1 MKTTWRLKRTI
12 FQTSFLLLVTFD
24 RAIFAWPWKMVSAN
38 VRYLVYQPMDEK
50 IKTWPLCF
58 PAKKT
63 LIWRRHCSIGQ
74 SCCSMTSKWSMKF
87 FHPSVRLTSQKPRA
101 FVSFRWTNQIDLLP
115 SVCCFCFVRVF
126 PFQGHKKITLLV
138 LLTKRTRQPWHSSL
152 KGTASWCVM
161 AVYSI
166 LLVIK
171 LTFTKKYHFQ
181 FKLLNNRDHIK
192 KLTGW
197 AVWSKNPSCNPFQSA
212 LIFAHPGLLLSVFP
226 V

>member
-1 MKTTWRLKRTI
+1 MTLKNGFGKCSLFGLSTNGWKDQNLASLFSR
-12 FQTSFLLLVTFD
+12 QENPNMEKALLD
-24 RAIFAWPWKMVSAN
+24 WPILLQYDVKVKYEVFSPKRSLN
-38 VRYLVYQPMDEK
+38 QPKASSVCILSMNQSN
-50 IKTWPLCF
+50 
-58 PAKKT
+58 
-63 LIWRRHCSIGQ
+63 RSI
-74 SCCSMTSKWSMKF
+74 
-87 FHPSVRLTSQKPRA
+87 SVRLL
-101 FVSFRWTNQIDLLP
+101 FL
-115 SVCCFCFVRVF
+115 FVRVF
-126 PFQGHKKITLLV
+126 PFQGHKKTTLLV

-171 LTFTKKYHFQ
+171 LTFSKKYHFQ